1 MYINATGFYIPAGRV
16 DNEHFL
22 HVNGLTNDWIVQR
35 TGIVTRS
42 IVGEGEG
49 SDSMGLAAIENA
61 LPSLPYDITDVDL
74 IISACYSPD
83 DTVATLAHVAQQKY
97 NIDGAKAVYVSA
109 ACSSFVNGLEIIE
122 GYFAMGKASKALLI
136 CSEFNTYYR
145 NESDPKCG
153 HLWGD
158 AAVAYFISK
167 ERMSDNDMTIK
178 GVYTCG
184 LGNIGKGPDGVR
196 LRPHEDGITMPYGK
210 DVFVRACHYMIVALE
225 HVVKPNSME
234 ITDLDYIICHQ
245 ANKRIVSNV
254 ANQLELPDDKFLNN
268 IEELGNTGSASAAL
282 VLAQNIDR
290 FPKGTTFGLTVFG
303 GGYSCGAFFV
313 EK

>member
-1 MYINATGFYIPAGRV
+1 MFINATGYYVPAGRV
-16 DNEHFL
+16 HNDHFL
-22 HVNGLTNDWIVQR
+22 NVNGLTNDWIVQR

-42 IVGEGEG
+42 IAGEGEG
-49 SDSMGLAAIENA
+49 SDSMGLAAIEDA
-61 LPSLPYDITDVDL
+61 LKSLPYDIKEVDF
-74 IISACYSPD
+74 IVSACYSPY

-97 NIDGAKAVYVSA
+97 DIAGAKAVYVSS

-122 GYFAMGKASKALLI
+122 GYFAMCKATKALLI
-136 CSEFNTYYR
+136 CSEHNTYYR

-167 ERMSDNDMTIK
+167 ERVADSDMTIR

-184 LGNIGKGPDGVR
+184 LGNVGKGPEGVH
-196 LRPHEDGITMPYGK
+196 LRPHEDGITMPFGK
-210 DVFVRACHYMIVALE
+210 DVFVRACQYMIEALDN
-225 HVVKPNSME
+225 VVNPQGLKIN
-234 ITDLDYIICHQ
+234 DLDYIICHQ
-245 ANKRIVSNV
+245 ANKRIVNNV
-254 ANQLELPDDKFLNN
+254 AHQLELPDERFLNN

-282 VLAQNIDR
+282 VLAQR
-290 FPKGTTFGLTVFG
+290 VAEFPKGTTFGLTVFG
-303 GGYSCGAFFV
+303 GGYSCGAFMV